1 MGNRDRFRKKK
12 SEAAAAATTKKK
24 FTAPT
29 SGLEDVYFTW
39 GTVSDAARY
48 AEVVDKLKEY
58 VAVHFRDQATVAAR
72 AMEELKPPVF
82 VKSER
87 PVRVYWADADHTR
100 ETNNKRNARST
111 VDNVPKSEDWEHKL
125 AIEEYLD
132 KYKLYKEGTKAWEE
146 NKGKYYYLVLQHCSP
161 ELKTKPKNLA

>member
-12 SEAAAAATTKKK
+12 PESATATTTKKK
-24 FTAPT
+24 FTAST

-87 PVRVYWADADHTR
+87 PVRVYWADADQTR
-100 ETNNKRNARST
+100 ETNNKRNAGST

-125 AIEEYLD
+125 VIEEYLD
-132 KYKLYKEGTKAWEE
+132 KYKLYKEGMKAWEE
-146 NKGKYYYLVLQHCSP
+146 NKGK
-161 ELKTKPKNLA
+161 